1 MSVGL
6 IGRKCGMTRI
16 FTEAGVS
23 IPVTVIE
30 VVANKVVQVKT
41 EETDGYNALQ
51 ITAGACRPSRV
62 TKPEAGHFAK
72 ANVEAGNVLKEFR
85 IQGQDLENYK
95 QGDELTVEL
104 FEEGQKV
111 DVQGVSKGKGFQGG
125 IKRHNFSHQRNS
137 HGNSLSH
144 RALGSTGMCQTPGR
158 VFKGKKMPGQMGNKK
173 CTVQGQQVVR
183 VDKERNVILVKGT
196 VPGAPGGKVV
206 IIPSVKEKAKKGG
219 VK

>member
-23 IPVTVIE
+23 VPVTVIE
-30 VVANKVVQVKT
+30 VVANKIVQIKT

-51 ITAGACRPSRV
+51 VTAGARRPSRV
-62 TKPEAGHFAK
+62 NKPEAGHFAK
-72 ANVEAGNVLKEFR
+72 ANLEAGNILKEFR
-85 IQGQDLENYK
+85 IQSADLESYK

-111 DVQGVSKGKGFQGG
+111 DVQGISKGKGFQGG

-144 RALGSTGMCQTPGR
+144 RAIGSTGMCQTPGR
-158 VFKGKKMPGQMGNKK
+158 VFKGKKMPGQMGNKT

-196 VPGAPGGKVV
+196 VPGAPGGKV
-206 IIPSVKEKAKKGG
+206 IILPSKKAKASKGG
-219 VK
+219 DK